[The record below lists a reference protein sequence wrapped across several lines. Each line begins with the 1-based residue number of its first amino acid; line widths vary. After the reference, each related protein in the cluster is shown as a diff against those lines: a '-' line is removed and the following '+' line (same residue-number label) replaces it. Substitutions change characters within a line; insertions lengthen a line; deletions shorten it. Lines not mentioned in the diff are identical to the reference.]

1 MNKILAALL
10 GCILICGTGLLAQET
25 SQKIDPF
32 YLQRLAS
39 GERAFLVGNYET
51 AIDEMK
57 IALFGL
63 AGEKALKAKAYV
75 YLGLSYYYLN
85 NRKMAETSLRDAKNL
100 LGMEDLRAL
109 ITNET
114 VWFSLNKVLFDFK
127 LLGSET
133 QGGAETAVQSGNTGQ
148 RQIGRT
154 GDANF
159 AKNLE
164 QQIKSNPRNVS
175 LYYDLYE
182 YHKGNNNTKEAKKT
196 LENLIQKNRN
206 EAKAYY
212 LLGRIEYRQRDL
224 KGAEKNLSRVFTLQN
239 IVSVEEYVLLEA
251 KAYHILTIY
260 LRGDRTRSYRMF
272 AEWANQFTE
281 EKIRFLD
288 LEEQDKGI
296 FKGIAGSEGVQT
308 EIERMKSQ
316 MGGAATVREEGQ
328 EAGQQVGEGAEQAAG
343 QGLTQAVLTQSEVMD
358 SAPSGE
364 MKAGDLVPLD
374 QVDTQ
379 PVLIKRVDP
388 KYPAAAQALAIE
400 GNVVIN
406 VLISETGD
414 VLEVVIIEGLPGG
427 LNEETAKA
435 VRQWKYK
442 PAVKDG
448 VNVKV
453 WKQIT
458 ITYKRR

>member
-1 MNKILAALL
+1 MNKIFVALL
-10 GCILICGTGLLAQET
+10 GSLLLLGAGLIAQNT

-32 YLQRLAS
+32 YLERLQS
-39 GERAFLVGNYET
+39 GEQAFLVGNYET

-63 AGEKALKAKAYV
+63 GGEKNLKAKAYV

-85 NRKMAETSLRDAKNL
+85 NRNEATTSLKDAKNL
-100 LGMEDLRAL
+100 LSMEVLRSL

-114 VWFSLNKVLFDFK
+114 VWFSLNKVLFDLN
-127 LLGSET
+127 LLEVESQKGPET
-133 QGGAETAVQSGNTGQ
+133 VVQS
-148 RQIGRT
+148 R
-154 GDANF
+154 DPNF

-164 QQIKSNPRNVS
+164 QQIKSNPRNAS
-175 LYYDLYE
+175 LYYKLYD
-182 YHKGNNNTKEAKKT
+182 YHKGNNNTNEAKKT
-196 LENLIQKNRN
+196 LENLINKNPN

-212 LLGRIEYRQRDL
+212 LLGRMEYRQRDL
-224 KGAEKNLSRVFTLQN
+224 KSAEKNLNRVFTLQN
-239 IVSVEEYVLLEA
+239 IVSVEDYVLLEA
-251 KAYHILTIY
+251 KAYQILTVY
-260 LRGDRTRSYRMF
+260 LRGDRTRSYRMS
-272 AEWANQFTE
+272 AERVNRFTE
-281 EKIRFLD
+281 DKIRFLD
-288 LEEQDKGI
+288 LEEQDRRIFMGI
-296 FKGIAGSEGVQT
+296 VGSEQVQA
-308 EIERMKSQ
+308 EIARLAGQVE
-316 MGGAATVREEGQ
+316 GAATVREEGQ
-328 EAGQQVGEGAEQAAG
+328 EAGQQVGERTEQAVEQVSG
-343 QGLTQAVLTQSEVMD
+343 QGKAQAVPTQAGGVEGT
-358 SAPSGE
+358 PSRE
-364 MKAGDLVPLD
+364 LKAGDLVPLD
-374 QVDTQ
+374 QVDIQ

-388 KYPAAAQALAIE
+388 KYPGTAQALAIE

-406 VLISETGD
+406 VMISEAGD
-414 VLEVVIIEGLPGG
+414 VVEVVIVEGLPGG